1 MLQILSLYFALRYCF
16 TRDEKKKELI
26 FSKLRWRSSKRSS
39 SVSILTSFENELPLQ
54 HQKKHFNVIFSSSL
68 NKCKIYHFVLPSGN
82 LILLKFDSLSA
93 LDCPQAPRMTLPL
106 PVGLVQARERLLI
119 LHHSPPRD
127 WTESLNASFRRC
139 LYRCS
144 WRRCVAK

>member
-1 MLQILSLYFALRYCF
+1 M
-16 TRDEKKKELI
+16 K
-26 FSKLRWRSSKRSS
+26 
-39 SVSILTSFENELPLQ
+39 N
-54 HQKKHFNVIFSSSL
+54 
-68 NKCKIYHFVLPSGN
+68 FVLPSGN
-82 LILLKFDSLSA
+82 LILLTFDSLSA

-127 WTESLNASFRRC
+127 WTVSLNVSFRRC

-144 WRRCVAK
+144 WRRCVAKQENIFYKNYCFLFFSTMFDSSKILLFPAGLSFINQKSLSNIKFPKNKTAFCFSRRF

>member
-1 MLQILSLYFALRYCF
+1 MQ
-16 TRDEKKKELI
+16 
-26 FSKLRWRSSKRSS
+26 
-39 SVSILTSFENELPLQ
+39 N
-54 HQKKHFNVIFSSSL
+54 
-68 NKCKIYHFVLPSGN
+68 FVLPSGN

-144 WRRCVAK
+144 WRRCVAKQENILYKFLFFLFQRNVLFFQNIAFSRWTFVYQLEITLHFCNLSNIKFPKNKTAFCFSRRF

>member
-1 MLQILSLYFALRYCF
+1 MRH
-16 TRDEKKKELI
+16 
-26 FSKLRWRSSKRSS
+26 
-39 SVSILTSFENELPLQ
+39 V
-54 HQKKHFNVIFSSSL
+54 
-68 NKCKIYHFVLPSGN
+68 VLLKGN
-82 LILLKFDSLSA
+82 LIPLTFDSLSA
-93 LDCPQAPRMTLPL
+93 LDYPQAPRMTLPL
-106 PVGLVQARERLLI
+106 LVGLVQARERLLT

>member
-1 MLQILSLYFALRYCF
+1 MQ
-16 TRDEKKKELI
+16 
-26 FSKLRWRSSKRSS
+26 
-39 SVSILTSFENELPLQ
+39 N
-54 HQKKHFNVIFSSSL
+54 
-68 NKCKIYHFVLPSGN
+68 FVLPSGN

-127 WTESLNASFRRC
+127 WTESLNASFRKC
-139 LYRCS
+139 LYRCN
-144 WRRCVAK
+144 WRRCVAKWENIFYKNSCFLFSVPCSILPKYCFFPLDFRLSIRNHVTFL